1 MEKRGVL
8 KSWNDG
14 KGFGFIQPEGGG
26 EPLFVHISAM
36 RGDSRPQV
44 GDNVLY
50 VAGRDAQGRPRAQH
64 MRHAGLSLDRPAIR
78 RKPAAARQPAGG
90 NPPKASRRT
99 DAAGIRDLLLKLLI
113 MAALCLLPIWGSLAL
128 LGQGMFWVA
137 LAYPLVSLFSFCQ
150 YWLDKQHA
158 QKGRWRTP
166 ENSLHIAELLGGWP
180 GALVAQQVFRH
191 KTRKASFQL
200 VFWAIVA
207 LHQGFWLDHLL
218 LGGRY
223 LGHLLPL

>member
-1 MEKRGVL
+1 MERCGTL
-8 KSWNDG
+8 KSWNDA

-44 GDNVLY
+44 GDKVLY
-50 VAGRDAQGRPRAQH
+50 VDGRDAQGRPRAQH

-78 RKPAAARQPAGG
+78 RKPVAARRSAAGDK
-90 NPPKASRRT
+90 PKAARRS
-99 DAAGIRDLLLKLLI
+99 DAAGIRDLPLKLLI
-113 MAALCLLPIWGSLAL
+113 LAGLCVLPAWGSLAL
-128 LGQGMFWVA
+128 LGQGMVWAA
-137 LAYPLVSLFSFCQ
+137 LAYPLISLFSFCQ

-166 ENSLHIAELLGGWP
+166 ENSLHIAELAGGWP
-180 GALVAQQVFRH
+180 GALLAQQVFRH
-191 KTRKASFQL
+191 KTRKVSFQL

-223 LGHLLPL
+223 LSHLLPL

>member
-99 DAAGIRDLLLKLLI
+99 DAAGIRDLPLKLLI
-113 MAALCLLPIWGSLAL
+113 LAGLCLLPAWGSLAL

-137 LAYPLVSLFSFCQ
+137 LAYPLVSL
-150 YWLDKQHA
+150 
-158 QKGRWRTP
+158 
-166 ENSLHIAELLGGWP
+166 
-180 GALVAQQVFRH
+180 
-191 KTRKASFQL
+191 
-200 VFWAIVA
+200 
-207 LHQGFWLDHLL
+207 
-218 LGGRY
+218 
-223 LGHLLPL
+223 